1 MGTWDDQMMSS
12 AGRIISDVL
21 GVAYTAAWSVSFYPQ
36 LLINWRRN
44 SVEGLA
50 LDFVVLNPTGFL
62 AYLVSNVA
70 LFAASAVR
78 DEYAGRHD
86 GHHPQVRWND
96 LAFAAH
102 AFLISSLTLVQTL
115 WLRHRSPGRQAVS
128 EFNRAFLVLAVC
140 AVAIAT
146 IAAVTTS
153 GAGVAWLD
161 VVYLLQ
167 YIKLYISFAK
177 YVPQAYLNYVRKST
191 VGWSIENIICDLSG
205 GTLSLAQLVLD
216 SALADDW
223 RGVTGNPG
231 KLGLSLLSIAF
242 DVVFLVQ
249 HFILYRHSRLEGGA
263 KGAAGGD
270 DERRPLLDDDGAA
283 TGGDTSQG

>member
-1 MGTWDDQMMSS
+1 M
-12 AGRIISDVL
+12 
-21 GVAYTAAWSVSFYPQ
+21 
-36 LLINWRRN
+36 
-44 SVEGLA
+44 
-50 LDFVVLNPTGFL
+50 
-62 AYLVSNVA
+62 
-70 LFAASAVR
+70 
-78 DEYAGRHD
+78 
-86 GHHPQVRWND
+86 
-96 LAFAAH
+96 
-102 AFLISSLTLVQTL
+102 
-115 WLRHRSPGRQAVS
+115 
-128 EFNRAFLVLAVC
+128 C

-205 GTLSLAQLVLD
+205 GTLSLCVRPAPAPRGLCISLTDALVVTGRAQLVLD